1 MSNSFAHTRR
11 TTALGVVALAVLLA
25 PVAAA
30 QDWYVYPGA
39 PDGAGGY
46 VTPMDNPV
54 FHGAIQLGPSEYA
67 LREADDHWGYSHFEL
82 QTFADCPP
90 TDPFCVATFVR
101 SDEGVLNAWPTQV
114 GYWQPGN
121 VVPVEVHGLRRGAA
135 PAQLRIDKAARDGTI
150 TTAGTVQVRLDPETI
165 IVPVNVVVVE
175 PTADISENLRSYMQ
189 RYWEDVTYYKALF
202 DDVWSPD
209 LTRISEPGGLLNAI
223 EGDWYAYTHRSTL
236 DPTGDFHL
244 VDPPRGYDFIRPDDV
259 FVQCG
264 IQFRLASVVV
274 VDEPDPAAVF
284 FTKDGT
290 WGGEPYCNN
299 LKQFEFYSH
308 WKGRAATVPTEVRW
322 GIFNTNAVTVAFSPY
337 HQALGCGKDKAAA
350 LTDQNL
356 HISAIGVAMGNVSS
370 ARLVLAHELGWSLG
384 FSSNLEGHPSCPNLM
399 CQGTETPHI
408 PHCETRDGV
417 PLASLPF
424 NCTPGVNEEDVA
436 GSCDQMRSGAR
447 SVAIAAEVPIP
458 MEPKAPAPIPG
469 GVGRSVE
476 WWSSDGLLAF
486 DESSFTEGTASLEA
500 SGSGYRVVESPSF
513 RTADWLKVGNRLSVD
528 VLVRPEQPNPYWL
541 GSLDLFVDVPA
552 AVIYNVP
559 IGHREL
565 TGLEVGVWHTLEFD
579 VGEDVQEAFL
589 GDYPDGLLRIAVN
602 TPWGAPGVLLDN
614 LRFTGELI
622 DRTVTHQGPSS
633 GGTTNPVFS
642 FDTASDWSSTTADL
656 RAEGTE
662 ITQGTASLGVLA
674 SGYAEISSRA
684 FDPAELGAV
693 SSVLSVDVFVPD
705 EQPNPYWMGALQAY
719 ATCPAAGIYDAYLGQ
734 QDLTFL
740 FRGEFNTVEFPPL
753 PPEVV
758 AAFSSPGQACWFKL
772 ALNVNE
778 GSGEH
783 LLDNLAF
790 R

>member
-1 MSNSFAHTRR
+1 MEDLH
-11 TTALGVVALAVLLA
+11 
-25 PVAAA
+25 P
-30 QDWYVYPGA
+30 
-39 PDGAGGY
+39 
-46 VTPMDNPV
+46 
-54 FHGAIQLGPSEYA
+54 
-67 LREADDHWGYSHFEL
+67 
-82 QTFADCPP
+82 
-90 TDPFCVATFVR
+90 
-101 SDEGVLNAWPTQV
+101 
-114 GYWQPGN
+114 
-121 VVPVEVHGLRRGAA
+121 
-135 PAQLRIDKAARDGTI
+135 LRIDKAAQDGTI
-150 TTAGTVQVRLDPETI
+150 STAGALQVRLDPETI

-175 PTADISENLRSYMQ
+175 PTADINQNFRSFMQ
-189 RYWEDVTYYKALF
+189 QNWEDVTYYKTLF

-209 LTRISEPGGLLNAI
+209 LVRISQPGGILTAI
-223 EGDWYAYTHRSTL
+223 EGDWFARTHRSPL
-236 DPTGDFHL
+236 DPTGNFNL

-274 VDEPDPAAVF
+274 IDEPDPLAVYF
-284 FTKDGT
+284 RAPNGDNWCDANKLFEIYANWKD
-290 WGGEPYCNN
+290 
-299 LKQFEFYSH
+299 
-308 WKGRAATVPTEVRW
+308 RAATAPAEVRW
-322 GIFNTNAVTVAFSPY
+322 GSFNTNAVTVAFPPY
-337 HQALGCGKDKAAA
+337 HQEPSCGVSDGAAA
-350 LTDQNL
+350 YTDPSRQ
-356 HISAIGVAMGNVSS
+356 ISAIGVLLGHVNDT
-370 ARLVLAHELGWSLG
+370 RLILAHELGWSLG
-384 FSSNLEGHPSCPNLM
+384 FSYIPQYHASCPNLM
-399 CQGTETPHI
+399 CQGDITPHI

-424 NCTPGVNEEDVA
+424 NCTPGINEEDVG
-436 GSCDQMRSGAR
+436 GSCDQMRSVAR
-447 SVAIAAEVPIP
+447 GVAIAAEVPIP
-458 MEPKAPAPIPG
+458 MEPDVPPPIPG

-486 DESSFTEGTASLEA
+486 DDSSFTEGTASLEA

-552 AVIYNVP
+552 AEIYNSP

-579 VGEDVQEAFL
+579 VVEDVQDAFL
-589 GDYPDGLLRIAVN
+589 GDFPDGLLRIAVN
-602 TPWGAPGVLLDN
+602 TPWGAPGLRLDN
-614 LRFTGELI
+614 LRFSGELI
-622 DRTVTHQGPSS
+622 DRTLMHQGPSS

-642 FDTASDWSSTTADL
+642 FDTSSDWSSTTADL

-662 ITQGTASLGVLA
+662 ITQGTASLGVQA
-674 SGYAEISSRA
+674 SGYAEILSRA

-693 SSVLSVDVFVPD
+693 SSVLSLDVFVPT
-705 EQPNPYWMGALQAY
+705 EQPNPYWMGAVQAY

-734 QDLTFL
+734 EDLTFL

-753 PPEVV
+753 PAEVV
-758 AAFSSPGQACWFKL
+758 TAFSTPGQACWFKL
-772 ALNVNE
+772 ALNVND

>member
-1 MSNSFAHTRR
+1 MSTSSTRTRR
-11 TTALGVVALAVLLA
+11 TTALGVVAMGVLLA
-25 PVAAA
+25 PAALA

-46 VTPMDNPV
+46 VTPMDNPILR
-54 FHGAIQLGPSEYA
+54 GAIPLGPSEYA
-67 LREADDHWGYSHFEL
+67 LREADDHWGYSRFEL

-101 SDEGVLNAWPTQV
+101 GDEGVLNAWPIQV
-114 GYWQPGN
+114 GYWQPGTI
-121 VVPVEVHGLRRGAA
+121 VPVEVHGFRLGADA
-135 PAQLRIDKAARDGTI
+135 AQLRIDKAARDGTI
-150 TTAGTVQVRLDPETI
+150 TTAGAVQVRLDPETI

-175 PTADISENLRSYMQ
+175 PTADISEYLRSYMQ
-189 RYWEDVTYYKALF
+189 RKWEDVTYYKTLF

-209 LTRISEPGGLLNAI
+209 LTRITEPGGLLNAI
-223 EGDWYAYTHRSTL
+223 EGDWFARTHRSSL
-236 DPTGDFHL
+236 DPSGEFNL
-244 VDPPRGYDFIRPDDV
+244 VDPPRNYDFVRPDDV

-274 VDEPDPAAVF
+274 IDEPDPIAVYW
-284 FTKDGT
+284 T
-290 WGGEPYCNN
+290 EPNGDMLCKSV
-299 LKQFEFYSH
+299 KQFTYYRK
-308 WKGRAATVPTEVRW
+308 WKARAATSPAEVRW
-322 GIFNTNAVTVAFSPY
+322 GSFNTNGITVALPPY
-337 HQALGCGKDKAAA
+337 HQEPSCGLKDGTAG
-350 LTDQNL
+350 LTDSAEK
-356 HISAIGVAMGNVSS
+356 ISAIGVLLGKVNDP
-370 ARLVLAHELGWSLG
+370 RLVLAHELGWSLG
-384 FSSNLEGHPSCPNLM
+384 FSNIPEYHASCPNLM
-399 CQGTETPHI
+399 CQGGLTPHI
-408 PHCETRDGV
+408 PHCETRDGAL
-417 PLASLPF
+417 LASLPF
-424 NCTPGVNEEDVA
+424 NCTPGINEENVG
-436 GSCDQMRSGAR
+436 GSCDQMRSVAR
-447 SVAIAAEVPIP
+447 GVAIAAEVPIP
-458 MEPKAPAPIPG
+458 MEPDLPPPIPG

-486 DESSFTEGTASLEA
+486 DDSSFTEGTASLEA

-565 TGLEVGVWHTLEFD
+565 TGLEAGVWHTMEFD

-589 GDYPDGLLRIAVN
+589 GDFPDGLLRIAVN

-614 LRFTGELI
+614 LRFTGELV

-642 FDTASDWSSTTADL
+642 FDNSSDWSSTTADL

-662 ITQGTASLGVLA
+662 ITQGTASLGVQA
-674 SGYAEISSRA
+674 SGYAEILSRA

-693 SSVLSVDVFVPD
+693 SSVLSVDVFVPT
-705 EQPNPYWMGALQAY
+705 EQPNPYWMGAIQAY
-719 ATCPAAGIYDAYLGQ
+719 ATCPAVGIYDAYLGQ
-734 QDLTFL
+734 EDLTFL

-753 PPEVV
+753 PAEVV
-758 AAFSSPGQACWFKL
+758 TAFSTPGQACWFKL
-772 ALNVNE
+772 ALNVND